1 MKIRTQLI
9 LAFLLLSVVPL
20 SGIVLYSYYSSQ
32 KAVRGAMQAEAE
44 RMAKEL
50 DGRVT
55 QVRDEVSERVASLST
70 DVDFE
75 TMITEG
81 SGGGLDEPAAG
92 RIASAMAPVE
102 PFVES
107 LEFIPS
113 VAEILA
119 ETGVEVSEGNL
130 AAFENLAAF
139 GEMAKLGALGSE
151 EARAAMAEAIEAHR
165 VPPAPPAPAVSQVAG
180 VSPPPPP
187 APPAGFPTVVIDVGR
202 IVADVTAQLER
213 TGMPM
218 SPERE
223 RELRAQLERIERL
236 HEDQA
241 NRSVEEIERRAGRL
255 DRATERQEQL
265 ATERAT
271 QHQITRLV
279 TRARQQAEEIRSREA
294 PAADRRH
301 ATGAGAAAPHPESGS
316 SPAVRVGTTKI
327 AREQTKGAANLFGD
341 DLRVP
346 VTRDGEVVGQLEARV
361 RPDLLIRSILELSDS
376 ESGEIPFAIDRG
388 GFIHARNEPARDTVR
403 QIVVDPGEGRTAGR
417 RVRGN
422 WVVATSVDEES
433 GLTLGIL
440 RPTREPLE
448 QVRRAAAQNF
458 AYGLGLIGIA
468 LIGIIPLANH
478 MTRDVELV
486 TEGAERIAQGDL
498 ETEVPIR
505 SSNEFGTLAVAFNKM
520 ARDLRDH
527 QAQIL
532 AQEQRRKEQEIQQR
546 LLAADFARKS
556 TELEEARRFQLSL
569 LPKQLPVIPGIEI
582 AVHMRTATEVGG
594 DYYDFHVH
602 PETGDL
608 TIALGDATG
617 HGVRAGT
624 MVTIVKSLF
633 STYGGGSQPSGFLS
647 DAGKAIRGMDL
658 GRMAMAFMLGRISG
672 RRLALSSAGMPP
684 VLLYRARSK
693 QVQELALSG
702 MPLGSFGGD
711 FEDLE
716 VDLEPGDTILFLSDG
731 FPELLDSRGDPLGYV
746 AVENAF
752 RVVAGGSPDAVVE
765 ALSRA
770 ADQRTGGEPPNDD
783 ITFVVVRVA

>member
-20 SGIVLYSYYSSQ
+20 SGIVLYSYYSSE
-32 KAVRGAMQAEAE
+32 KAVRSAMQAEAE
-44 RMAKEL
+44 RMAREL

-55 QVRDEVSERVASLST
+55 QVRDEVSDRVASLSR

-75 TMITEG
+75 TMIAEG
-81 SGGGLDEPAAG
+81 SGDGLGDPAAG
-92 RIASAMAPVE
+92 RIASAMAPVA

-107 LEFIPS
+107 LEFIPN
-113 VAEILA
+113 VAAILA
-119 ETGVEVSEGNL
+119 DTAVEVSEGDFAAFGNL
-130 AAFENLAAF
+130 AAFAEMGKLGELGTEEGRAAF
-139 GEMAKLGALGSE
+139 TESLKAQMVPPVPPVPRPGEVP
-151 EARAAMAEAIEAHR
+151 R
-165 VPPAPPAPAVSQVAG
+165 VAPAPPSPPAVR
-180 VSPPPPP
+180 
-187 APPAGFPTVVIDVGR
+187 TIVIDVGK
-202 IVADVTAQLER
+202 IVSDVSMQLER

-218 SPERE
+218 TPERE
-223 RELRAQLERIERL
+223 RELRARLEELERS
-236 HEDQA
+236 HENEA
-241 NRSVEEIERRAGRL
+241 SGMMEEIELHNRAAGQREREALETARRTA
-255 DRATERQEQL
+255 A
-265 ATERAT
+265 
-271 QHQITRLV
+271 LV
-279 TRARQQAEEIRSREA
+279 ARARQQAEEIRSRDALA
-294 PAADRRH
+294 PRPAGVSAPRAARPEP
-301 ATGAGAAAPHPESGS
+301 APRQ
-316 SPAVRVGTTKI
+316 AVRVESVSKTREHHPGTS
-327 AREQTKGAANLFGD
+327 NLFGD

-346 VTRDGEVVGQLEARV
+346 VTRRGEVVGSLEARV

-376 ESGEIPFAIDRG
+376 ESGEIPFAIDRK
-388 GFIHARNEPARDTVR
+388 GFIHAKNEPARDKVKE
-403 QIVVDPGEGRTAGR
+403 IVVDPGEGRTAGR

-422 WVVATSVDEES
+422 WVVATSVDDES

-448 QVRRAAAQNF
+448 QVRRAAGQNF

-498 ETEVPIR
+498 DTEVPIR

-520 ARDLRDH
+520 ARDLREH
-527 QAQIL
+527 QAQIV
-532 AQEQRRKEQEIQQR
+532 AQEQRRKEQEIQQH

-556 TELEEARRFQLSL
+556 AELEEARRFQLSL
-569 LPKQLPVIPGIEI
+569 LPKQLPRIPGIEI

-602 PETGDL
+602 PESGDL

-633 STYGGGSQPSGFLS
+633 SSYGGGREPSEFLAE
-647 DAGKAIRGMDL
+647 AGKAIRGMEL
-658 GRMAMAFMLGRISG
+658 GRMAMAFMLGRIAG
-672 RRLALSSAGMPP
+672 RRLTISSAGMPP
-684 VLLYRARSK
+684 VLLHRARSRRIE
-693 QVQELALSG
+693 ELAMSG
-702 MPLGSFGGD
+702 MPLGSFGGE
-711 FEDLE
+711 FEDRV
-716 VDLEPGDTILFLSDG
+716 VDLEAGDTLLFLSDG

-752 RVVAGGSPDAVVE
+752 GVVAGGTPEEIIE

>member
-20 SGIVLYSYYSSQ
+20 SGIVLYSYYSSE

-44 RMAKEL
+44 RMAREL

-55 QVRDEVSERVASLST
+55 QVRDDVSERVASLSR

-75 TMITEG
+75 TMIADG
-81 SGGGLDEPAAG
+81 SGEQLDDPAAG
-92 RIASAMAPVE
+92 RIATAMAPVA

-107 LEFIPS
+107 LEFIPN

-119 ETGVEVSEGNL
+119 DTAAEVSDGDF
-130 AAFENLAAF
+130 AAFGNLAAF
-139 GEMAKLGALGSE
+139 GEMGKLGELGTE
-151 EARAAMAEAIEAHR
+151 EGRAAFTESLKAQA
-165 VPPAPPAPAVSQVAG
+165 VPPVPPVPRPGEVAGVAPAPPAP
-180 VSPPPPP
+180 PP
-187 APPAGFPTVVIDVGR
+187 FRTIVIDVGK
-202 IVADVTAQLER
+202 IVSDVSKQLER
-213 TGMPM
+213 TGVPM
-218 SPERE
+218 TPERE
-223 RELRAQLERIERL
+223 RELRAQLEELERF
-236 HEDQA
+236 HEMEARGMEEAERQA
-241 NRSVEEIERRAGRL
+241 VGH
-255 DRATERQEQL
+255 DRATRQRERE
-265 ATERAT
+265 AVESARRTAA
-271 QHQITRLV
+271 LV
-279 TRARQQAEEIRSREA
+279 ARARQQAEEIRRREA
-294 PAADRRH
+294 AASRSAGPSASPVVRPEPAPRQ
-301 ATGAGAAAPHPESGS
+301 
-316 SPAVRVGTTKI
+316 AVRIETLPNARGHRPGTS
-327 AREQTKGAANLFGD
+327 QLFGD
-341 DLRVP
+341 DLRIP
-346 VTRDGEVVGQLEARV
+346 VTRRGEVVGSLEARV

-376 ESGEIPFAIDRG
+376 ESGEIPFAIDRQ
-388 GFIHARNEPARDTVR
+388 GFIHAKNEPARDKVKE
-403 QIVVDPGEGRTAGR
+403 IVVDPGEGRTAGR

-448 QVRRAAAQNF
+448 QVRRAAGQNF

-498 ETEVPIR
+498 DTEVPIR

-520 ARDLRDH
+520 ARDLREH
-527 QAQIL
+527 QAQIV

-556 TELEEARRFQLSL
+556 AELEEARRFQLSL
-569 LPKQLPVIPGIEI
+569 LPKQLPAIPGIEI

-602 PETGDL
+602 PESGDL

-633 STYGGGSQPSGFLS
+633 SSYGGGREPREFLAE
-647 DAGKAIRGMDL
+647 AGKAIRGMEL
-658 GRMAMAFMLGRISG
+658 GRMAMAFMLGRIAG
-672 RRLALSSAGMPP
+672 RRLTISSAGMPP
-684 VLLYRARSK
+684 VLLHRARSR
-693 QVQELALSG
+693 QIEELAMSG
-702 MPLGSFGGD
+702 MPLGSFGGE
-711 FEDLE
+711 FEDRV
-716 VDLEPGDTILFLSDG
+716 VDLEAGDTLLFLSDG

-752 RVVAGGSPDAVVE
+752 RVVAGGTPDE
-765 ALSRA
+765 IIQALSRA

-783 ITFVVVRVA
+783 ITFVVVRVG

>member
-32 KAVRGAMQAEAE
+32 KAVRSAMQAEAE
-44 RMAKEL
+44 RMAREL

-55 QVRDEVSERVASLST
+55 QVRDEVSDRVASLSR

-75 TMITEG
+75 TMIAEG
-81 SGGGLDEPAAG
+81 GEEGLDEPAAG
-92 RIASAMAPVE
+92 RIASAMAPVA

-107 LEFIPS
+107 LEFVPS
-113 VAEILA
+113 VGAILA
-119 ETGVEVSEGNL
+119 DTALEFSEEDFAAFGNL
-130 AAFENLAAF
+130 AALGELARLGELGTEEGRAAF
-139 GEMAKLGALGSE
+139 SE
-151 EARAAMAEAIEAHR
+151 SLKMKT
-165 VPPAPPAPAVSQVAG
+165 VPPAPRSPRPGEVPGVAAPA
-180 VSPPPPP
+180 PP
-187 APPAGFPTVVIDVGR
+187 APPAGVRTIVIDVGK
-202 IVADVTAQLER
+202 IISDVSMQLER
-213 TGMPM
+213 NGVPM
-218 SPERE
+218 TPERE
-223 RELRAQLERIERL
+223 RELRARLQELERVHGNDANIRM
-236 HEDQA
+236 ED
-241 NRSVEEIERRAGRL
+241 VEAR
-255 DRATERQEQL
+255 TERINR
-265 ATERAT
+265 AAVEREHEALET
-271 QHQITRLV
+271 GRRTARLV
-279 TRARQQAEEIRSREA
+279 ARAREQAEEIRSREA
-294 PAADRRH
+294 RAPRPAGEPAPPVARSEPAPRR
-301 ATGAGAAAPHPESGS
+301 
-316 SPAVRVGTTKI
+316 AVRVETLPRDHTQHAGSSS
-327 AREQTKGAANLFGD
+327 LFGD
-341 DLRVP
+341 ELRVP
-346 VTRDGEVVGQLEARV
+346 VTRRGEVVGSLEARV

-376 ESGEIPFAIDRG
+376 ESGEIPFAIDRE
-388 GFIHARNEPARDTVR
+388 GFIHAKNEPAQDRVKE
-403 QIVVDPGEGRTAGR
+403 IVVDPGEGRVAGR

-448 QVRRAAAQNF
+448 QVRRAAGQNF

-498 ETEVPIR
+498 DTEVPIR

-520 ARDLRDH
+520 ARDLREH
-527 QAQIL
+527 QAQIV

-556 TELEEARRFQLSL
+556 AELEEARRFQLSL
-569 LPKQLPVIPGIEI
+569 LPKQVPAIPGIEI

-594 DYYDFHVH
+594 DYYDFHVQ
-602 PETGDL
+602 PESGDL

-633 STYGGGSQPSGFLS
+633 SSYGGGRQPSEFLAE
-647 DAGKAIRGMDL
+647 AGKAIRGMEL
-658 GRMAMAFMLGRISG
+658 GRMAMAFMLGRIAG
-672 RRLALSSAGMPP
+672 RRLTVSSAGMPP
-684 VLLYRARSK
+684 VLLHRARSR
-693 QVQELALSG
+693 QIEELAMSG
-702 MPLGSFGGD
+702 MPLGSFGGE
-711 FEDLE
+711 FEDLV
-716 VDLEPGDTILFLSDG
+716 VDLEAGDTLLFLSDG

-752 RVVAGGSPDAVVE
+752 GVVAGGSPDE
-765 ALSRA
+765 IIQALSRA

-783 ITFVVVRVA
+783 ITFVVVRVG

>member
-32 KAVRGAMQAEAE
+32 KAVRSAMQAEAE

-55 QVRDEVSERVASLST
+55 QVRDEVSDRVASLSR

-75 TMITEG
+75 TMIAEKPG
-81 SGGGLDEPAAG
+81 EELDDPAAG
-92 RIASAMAPVE
+92 RIASAMAPVA

-107 LEFIPS
+107 LEFIPN
-113 VAEILA
+113 VAAILS
-119 ETGVEVSEGNL
+119 ETAVEVSEGDF
-130 AAFENLAAF
+130 AAFGNLAAF
-139 GEMAKLGALGSE
+139 GELGKLGELGRE
-151 EARAAMAEAIEAHR
+151 EGRAALSESLKVKTVPPVPPSPRPGEVPGVA
-165 VPPAPPAPAVSQVAG
+165 PPAPPASPAG
-180 VSPPPPP
+180 VR
-187 APPAGFPTVVIDVGR
+187 TIVIDVGK
-202 IVADVTAQLER
+202 IISDVNVQLER
-213 TGMPM
+213 DGVPM
-218 SPERE
+218 TPERE
-223 RELRAQLERIERL
+223 KELRARLQELERIHGNDANMRM
-236 HEDQA
+236 ED
-241 NRSVEEIERRAGRL
+241 VEAR
-255 DRATERQEQL
+255 TERINR
-265 ATERAT
+265 AAEREHETLETVRRTA
-271 QHQITRLV
+271 RLV
-279 TRARQQAEEIRSREA
+279 ARAREQAEEIRSREA
-294 PAADRRH
+294 PATRPV
-301 ATGAGAAAPHPESGS
+301 GASSAPVPRPE
-316 SPAVRVGTTKI
+316 PAPRQAVRV
-327 AREQTKGAANLFGD
+327 QTVHRAGAHRPENSKLFGD

-346 VTRDGEVVGQLEARV
+346 VTRRGEVVGSLEARV

-376 ESGEIPFAIDRG
+376 ESGEIPFAIDRD
-388 GFIHARNEPARDTVR
+388 GFIHAKNEPAQDKVKE
-403 QIVVDPGEGRTAGR
+403 IVVDQGEGRIAGR

-448 QVRRAAAQNF
+448 QVRRAAGQNF

-498 ETEVPIR
+498 DTEVPIR

-520 ARDLRDH
+520 ARDLREH
-527 QAQIL
+527 QAQIV

-556 TELEEARRFQLSL
+556 AELEEARRFQLSL
-569 LPKQLPVIPGIEI
+569 LPKQLPQVSGIEI

-602 PETGDL
+602 PESGDL

-633 STYGGGSQPSGFLS
+633 SSYGGGRQPSEFLAQ
-647 DAGKAIRGMDL
+647 AGKAIRGMEL

-672 RRLALSSAGMPP
+672 RRLTISSAGMPP
-684 VLLYRARSK
+684 VLLHRARTR
-693 QVQELALSG
+693 QIEELAMSG
-702 MPLGSFGGD
+702 MPLGSFGGE
-711 FEDLE
+711 FEDRV
-716 VDLEPGDTILFLSDG
+716 VDLEGGDTLLFLSDG
-731 FPELLDSRGDPLGYV
+731 FPELLDARGDPLGYV

-752 RVVAGGSPDAVVE
+752 GVVAGGTPDE
-765 ALSRA
+765 IIQALSRA
-770 ADQRTGGEPPNDD
+770 ADLRTGGEPPNDD